1 LKQLIDLWRAT
12 DKPPFGLDLPWT
24 WRDIGKGYFLI
35 VAACFIASSA
45 LFANQAGVFN
55 FSEGNA
61 NRGVADGAFVLWV
74 KNTGQTVYKDVPAT
88 ITEEAEEYLLGTVFS
103 DHDAAMDAVTG
114 GEKLSGNPVYAHAVN
129 VCYHGSGK
137 ASNET
142 GGGRHLTWFRYH
154 QNDRHYTTTA
164 HQVLTQNGY
173 LTTDTFRTSVSR
185 NFCGC

>member
-1 LKQLIDLWRAT
+1 MTYKTALIQAAIWA
-12 DKPPFGLDLPWT
+12 G
-24 WRDIGKGYFLI
+24 LI
-35 VAACFIASSA
+35 VFCAFVVNLSYIGIQSGI
-45 LFANQAGVFN
+45 LPT
-55 FSEGNA
+55 SEGNA

-74 KNTGQTVYKDVPAT
+74 KDTGQTVYKDVPAT
-88 ITEEAEEYLLGTVFS
+88 VTEEAEEYLLGTVFP
-103 DHDAAMDAVTG
+103 DHDAAMDAVAG